1 MSEELMA
8 AADRIAE
15 LQAEVHRLNQERQG
29 NCLAGQS
36 MMEEAYDMIE
46 SLKAEIA
53 SLKSELKEWA
63 NSRDGVMEEVMRLKS
78 DKRELF
84 TALEYAVR
92 FVRDADMDY
101 IEAHILKHK
110 EGL

>member
-1 MSEELMA
+1 MTACQQTECYQHESWYEVELKQQIADLKTKNNELSMA

-15 LQAEVHRLNQERQG
+15 LQAE
-29 NCLAGQS
+29 
-36 MMEEAYDMIE
+36 
-46 SLKAEIA
+46 IA
-53 SLKSELKEWA
+53 SLK
-63 NSRDGVMEEVMRLKS
+63 DGEEYRLMQDRIQRLVDGGNKLRE